1 MLTQEELKKLN
12 KIKTK
17 TPTVSL
23 YLNADQKYNTPEK
36 ILINLK
42 NLLKKSKSLIGEEN
56 YKLVLDQARLVPDKE
71 SKGVV
76 FFLNPREDIAYSYKL
91 NKPFSNQIH
100 IENNLH
106 LKPLFLMFDEYERY
120 CTVIVDKEKAKI
132 FSVYLGEI
140 ENITNVFNEFPGK
153 HRQGGFSQMRFQRH
167 LNTIEHKNL
176 KEVADIAYDYFRE
189 KEFDRL
195 IIGGTK
201 EALVEFEKLLHNDL
215 KDKLVGDFYTEMFK
229 NDQHFLD
236 QSLKIEEEVERAKE
250 KEQVKNLIEN
260 LGDKNKAISG
270 LDEVLQASFDKKIL
284 KLIIKE
290 GLQKSGFICTN
301 CDKLIYKKDDC
312 SQCENNKEEVADV
325 IDELV
330 QQVIVQGGEV
340 EFVQESEE
348 LEKMGNVGALLRY

>member
-1 MLTQEELKKLN
+1 MITQEELKELN
-12 KIKTK
+12 KIKTN
-17 TPTVSL
+17 TPTISL

-42 NLLKKSKSLIGEEN
+42 NLLKKSKEIIGEEN
-56 YKLVLDQARLVPDKE
+56 YKLVLDQARLVPDKK

-106 LKPLFLMFDEYERY
+106 LKPLFAMFDEYERY
-120 CTVIVDKEKAKI
+120 CTIVVDKEKAKI

-140 ENITNVFNEFPGK
+140 EDITNVFNEFPGK
-153 HRQGGFSQMRFQRH
+153 HKKGGSSQKRFQGH
-167 LNTIEHKNL
+167 INAIEHKNL
-176 KEVADIAYDYFRE
+176 KEVADRAYNYFRE
-189 KEFDRL
+189 KDFDRL

-201 EALVEFEKLLHNDL
+201 EAMVEFEKLLHNDL
-215 KDKLVGDFYTEMFK
+215 KDKLVGDFYTEMFE
-229 NDQHFLD
+229 NDQHFLE
-236 QSLKIEEEVERAKE
+236 QSLKIEEKVEREKE
-250 KEQVKNLIEN
+250 KEQVQLLKEN
-260 LGDKNKAISG
+260 LGDGNKAVSG
-270 LDEVLQASFDKKIL
+270 LDEVLQVSFEKKIM
-284 KLIIKE
+284 KLIVKE
-290 GLQKSGFICTN
+290 GLQKPGYICTN

-312 SQCENNKEEVADV
+312 KQCENNKEEVEDV

-330 QQVIVQGGEV
+330 QQVIAQGGKV

-348 LEKMGNVGALLRY
+348 LEKLGNVGALLRY